1 MLTGNRQPDHSRISE
16 FHRSNL
22 EAPSGLFVQILR
34 FCQEAGMVSL
44 DHVALDDIKV
54 QDKRQRGRPSNQPG
68 SRALGQ
74 GQLKVSHK
82 VTSLAQI
89 VVQDCDLDQLICNGK
104 SLRGSASQGEG
115 ADGASRF
122 VAQVTRAD

>member
-74 GQLKVSHK
+74 GQLKVGHK

-89 VVQDCDLDQLICNGK
+89 VEQDCDLDQL
-104 SLRGSASQGEG
+104 S
-115 ADGASRF
+115 
-122 VAQVTRAD
+122 VTVRACVVPPARARELTVPAVLLPR